1 MKGKYKGRMEETIR
15 QFIAELLMR
24 KVKDPRVAN
33 VTIQRVKA
41 SDDFSV
47 AKIYYNI
54 IGGIDD
60 LDTVRAGLASSRGF
74 IRNEIKTHIRMR
86 IIPDLVFVYD
96 KSLDEAM
103 RIDEIIDEIHVGE
116 EINGEEKDIG

>member
-15 QFIAELLMR
+15 QFVAELLMR

-47 AKIYYNI
+47 AKIYFNI
-54 IGGIDD
+54 IGSIDE
-60 LDTVRAGLASSRGF
+60 LETVEAGLASSRGF
-74 IRNEIKTHIRMR
+74 IRNEIKSHIRMR
-86 IIPDLVFVYD
+86 TIPDLVFVYD
-96 KSLDEAM
+96 RTLDEAM
-103 RIDEIIDEIHVGE
+103 RIDEIIEEIHE
-116 EINGEEKDIG
+116 EGDE